1 MTSAKRVGSARGRT
15 CEIPSEGLFTKG
27 CDRDVPLGQ
36 RSTAQVY
43 QARWGIFCGWCRRR
57 SLNPLTASVPRIADF
72 FVHLRQDKGM
82 SVSSIKGYQSALNS
96 VFVLKGQDLSSS
108 RELSMLVRS
117 FAVSCPPAEV
127 RPPAWD
133 LSLVLRSLKTAPY
146 EPLASVL
153 ERFVGLKAL
162 FLLALA
168 SSKRVGE
175 LRGCLL
181 YTSPSPRDG
190 LLSRMPSSA

>member
-1 MTSAKRVGSARGRT
+1 MSCPRLGNAVLRLLSTSERSQAGGRTSAGGQDTANDRT
-15 CEIPSEGLFTKG
+15 
-27 CDRDVPLGQ
+27 
-36 RSTAQVY
+36 STATV
-43 QARWGIFCGWCRRR
+43 
-57 SLNPLTASVPRIADF
+57 TRIAYF
-72 FVHLRQDKGM
+72 FVHLRRDKGM

-96 VFVLKGQDLSSS
+96 VFALKGQDLSSS

-146 EPLASVL
+146 EPLASVS

-175 LRGCLL
+175 LH
-181 YTSPSPRDG
+181 
-190 LLSRMPSSA
+190 